1 MEWVNKPVNLD
12 AVLSGSTPENYAN
25 ICQIK
30 VTNDKW
36 QVT

>member
-12 AVLSGSTPENYAN
+12 TVLSGSTPEHFAD

-30 VTNDKW
+30 VKNDKW